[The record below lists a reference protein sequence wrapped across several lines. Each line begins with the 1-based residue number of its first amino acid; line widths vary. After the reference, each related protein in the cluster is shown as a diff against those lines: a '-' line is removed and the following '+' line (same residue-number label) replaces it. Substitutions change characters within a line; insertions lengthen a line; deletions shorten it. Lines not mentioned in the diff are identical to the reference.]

1 MLRLFL
7 VEVGGA
13 TFQFFA
19 SANLLLLAQRT
30 ELLIAA
36 SRAKT
41 NVTQVPDMQG
51 VGLAYNMAS
60 FPQTENTLA
69 SCLAS

>member
-1 MLRLFL
+1 MLRLLL
-7 VEVGGA
+7 VEGGA
-13 TFQFFA
+13 TFQFFT
-19 SANLLLLAQRT
+19 SAYLLLSAQQT